1 MMNGMATGRPLMPRP
16 MSKARK
22 FAAIFVVAAKAKTAY
37 WHECGARGLFFAM
50 ILFIFSRL
58 WGALVGP
65 NGSLNGFSGSDLVW
79 YLTVAEVMMLSSTSL
94 LRQVESDVKSGQIA
108 YLLVRPVNYVLY
120 QASYYLGE
128 MTVSV
133 IMNAV
138 VGGVVAL
145 LLAGPPPAT
154 IASLLEAIVLL
165 LIAIA
170 TQFVFVMMIGLLAFY
185 VEECRPF
192 YWIYSKLIFTLGGM
206 FIPIDIY
213 PRAFRVLAE
222 ALPFKSVT
230 YGPARAFVGG
240 SASMFASLA
249 LTGIA
254 WVLVL
259 AVVIAFEY
267 RGGVKRVN
275 ANGG

>member
-1 MMNGMATGRPLMPRP
+1 MTNAMR
-16 MSKARK
+16 KARK
-22 FAAIFVVAAKAKTAY
+22 FAAIFLVAAKAKTAY
-37 WHECGARGLFFAM
+37 WHESGARGLFFAI

-65 NGSLNGFSGSDLVW
+65 DGSFAGFTGGDLVW
-79 YLTVAEVMMLSSTSL
+79 YLTIAEVMMLSSTSL

-128 MTVSV
+128 MAVSV

-138 VGGVVAL
+138 IGGAVAY

-154 IASLLEAIVLL
+154 AATLLQAVVLL

-170 TQFVFVMMIGLLAFY
+170 TQFAFVMMIGLLAFY

-206 FIPIDIY
+206 FIPLDIY
-213 PRAFRVLAE
+213 PRTFRLLAE

-240 SASMFASLA
+240 TPALFANLA
-249 LTGIA
+249 LTGVA
-254 WVLVL
+254 WVAVL

>member
-1 MMNGMATGRPLMPRP
+1 MTDLTR
-16 MSKARK
+16 KTRK
-22 FAAIFVVAAKAKTAY
+22 FAAIALVAAKAKTAY
-37 WHECGARGLFFAM
+37 WHESAARGLFFAM

-58 WGALVGP
+58 WGTLVGP
-65 NGSLNGFSGSDLVW
+65 TGTLAGFRGGDLVW
-79 YLTVAEVMMLSSTSL
+79 YLTIAEVMMMSTSSL

-108 YLLVRPVNYVLY
+108 YMLVRPVNYVLY

-128 MTVSV
+128 MMVAV
-133 IMNAV
+133 AMNGV
-138 VGGVVAL
+138 VGGAVAW

-154 IASLLEAIVLL
+154 AGSLLQAFILL
-165 LIAIA
+165 IIAIA
-170 TQFVFVMMIGLLAFY
+170 TQFAFLMMIGLLAFY

-206 FIPIDIY
+206 FIPLDIY
-213 PRAFRVLAE
+213 PRTFRLLAE

-240 SASMFASLA
+240 SPAMFVSLS
-249 LTGIA
+249 LTGVA
-254 WVLVL
+254 WVVL
-259 AVVIAFEY
+259 LGIVIALEY